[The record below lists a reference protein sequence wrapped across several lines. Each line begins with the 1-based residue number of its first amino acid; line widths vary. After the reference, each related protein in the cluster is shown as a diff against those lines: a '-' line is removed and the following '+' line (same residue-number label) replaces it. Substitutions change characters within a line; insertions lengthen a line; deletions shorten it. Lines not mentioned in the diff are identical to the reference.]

1 MLSYRHA
8 YHAGNFADVLKH
20 LTLINILNYL
30 TEKDK
35 SCCYMDTHA
44 GGGDYNLRSEY
55 AQKNREYETGIAK
68 LWLREDLPEA
78 IAAYVKV
85 IKAFTTSTQLTRY
98 PGSPLIAQH
107 LLRGQDRL
115 ELCELHNTE
124 IHALKQTMFKDK
136 RVRVWHEDGMQ
147 FALKALPPKERR
159 GLILIDPSYEL
170 KTEYAQVIKDLIA
183 MVKRF
188 STGTYA
194 LWYPVIERARIKKM
208 ERSLVASNIKNILL
222 VELGIRPDSLFKGM
236 TASGMIIINPPFT
249 LVAKMQNVLP
259 WLAQELGEQG
269 QGSYRNEM
277 LVSE

>member
-35 SCCYMDTHA
+35 GCCYFDTHA

-78 IAAYVKV
+78 IAAYVNV
-85 IKAFTTSTQLTRY
+85 IKAFTTSKQLTRY

-107 LLRGQDRL
+107 LLREQDRL
-115 ELCELHNTE
+115 ELCELHSTE
-124 IHALKQTMFKDK
+124 LHALKQSMFKDK

-147 FALKALPPKERR
+147 YTLKALPPKERR

-170 KTEYAQVIKDLIA
+170 KTDYAQIIKNLLV

-194 LWYPVIERARIKKM
+194 LWYPVIERARINKM
-208 ERSLVASNIKNILL
+208 ERALVASNIKNILL

-249 LVAKMQNVLP
+249 LATKMHIILP

-269 QGSYRNEM
+269 HGSYRNEM
-277 LVSE
+277 LVPE